1 MAKAKVL
8 ADRISIT
15 SEVLTD
21 ANIEKVSVLAPSV
34 LKLVD
39 EKDDAKVLYEIASGD
54 YNSFTVNGAIFKD
67 GKSIGTISEAI
78 MELPKEEKEAKVT
91 TLLTAVLTKINVI
104 EEQVAEY
111 LENATDLSEDVEFLD

>member
-1 MAKAKVL
+1 MVKAKVL

-15 SEVLTD
+15 SDVLSD
-21 ANIEKVSVLAPSV
+21 ANIEKVSVLAPSI

-39 EKDDAKVLYEIASGD
+39 EGDNTNVLYEIASGD
-54 YNSFTVNGAIFKD
+54 YNSFTSNGAIFKD
-67 GKSIGTISEAI
+67 GKSIGTISDSI
-78 MELPKEEKEAKVT
+78 MNLPKEEKEAKVT

-104 EEQVAEY
+104 EEQVSEY

>member
-1 MAKAKVL
+1 MAKAKIL

-15 SEVLTD
+15 SDVLSD
-21 ANIEKVSVLAPSV
+21 ANIEKVSVLAPSI

-39 EKDDAKVLYEIASGD
+39 EKDDTKVLYEIASGD

-67 GKSIGTISEAI
+67 GKSIGTISDSI
-78 MELPKEEKEAKVT
+78 MNLPKEEKEAKVT

-104 EEQVAEY
+104 EEQVSEY

>member
-1 MAKAKVL
+1 MTKAKVL

-15 SEVLTD
+15 SDVLSD
-21 ANIEKVSVLAPSV
+21 ANIEKVSVLAPSI

-39 EKDDAKVLYEIASGD
+39 EKDDTTVLYEIASGD

-67 GKSIGTISEAI
+67 GKSIGTISESI
-78 MELPKEEKEAKVT
+78 MNLPKEEKEAKIT

-104 EEQVAEY
+104 EEQVSEY
-111 LENATDLSEDVEFLD
+111 LENATDLSEDIEFLD